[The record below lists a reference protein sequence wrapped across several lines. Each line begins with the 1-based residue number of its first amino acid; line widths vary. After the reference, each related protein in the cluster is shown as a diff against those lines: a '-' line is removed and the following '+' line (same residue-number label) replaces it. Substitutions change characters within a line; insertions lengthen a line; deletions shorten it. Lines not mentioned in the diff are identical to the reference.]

1 MADSLKTWSSTLLA
15 TLSLLL
21 EAPSERWDRFF
32 LSSDLL
38 APITVLSLY
47 NGLFFLCLIN
57 C

>member
-47 NGLFFLCLIN
+47 NGLFFYV
-57 C
+57 